1 MKKNR
6 VTLLL
11 SDKPYKF
18 LRIMA
23 ASENIS
29 MSKIVEEFVMGDRQI
44 VSDEKQIKEY
54 EDKLDIEPDDSTEEI
69 FDIDK
74 KGKVIKKK

>member
-1 MKKNR
+1 
-6 VTLLL
+6 
-11 SDKPYKF
+11 
-18 LRIMA
+18 MA